1 MSKYFD
7 QSNMFMEP
15 DVTQHGSH
23 MVMTNV
29 VKPTKTKYLT
39 IDTRFC
45 DGYDLNTIANYTV
58 TLPERV
64 NNVRSMHL
72 RNIEIPMTFYNISA
86 CLGNNTFKVKI
97 LLNETSIII
106 PDGQYTETELRDEIN
121 TLLTNAG
128 SPYSDISIAIT
139 KKKAVITN
147 GGATNPCTIT
157 FDEAPINYLGVK
169 LQAPTDSTISRLGW
183 KLGYKKKE
191 YIISAGEG
199 KSAESFVYING
210 PRYLYLIIDEF
221 TNGNPHSFLGLS
233 TTSQLASQQILARI
247 AIDYNSYPFGSTF
260 TAEQHS
266 YSLSDT
272 RRYSNEVDLQRLNIR
287 LADEFGK
294 VIDLN
299 GTNISMCLELEHL

>member
-106 PDGQYTETELRDEIN
+106 PDGQYTETELRDKIN

-128 SPYSDISIAIT
+128 SPFSDISIAIT
-139 KKKAVITN
+139 DKKAVIAN
-147 GGATNPCTIT
+147 GGSTNPCTIT
-157 FDEAPINYLGVK
+157 FDENPS
-169 LQAPTDSTISRLGW
+169 QAPTDSTISRFGW

-191 YIISAGEG
+191 YIISAVEG

-247 AIDYNSYPFGSTF
+247 AIDYKNYPFGSTLI
-260 TAEQHS
+260 AEKHS
-266 YSLSDT
+266 LSLSDI

-287 LADEFGK
+287 LVDEFGK

>member
-106 PDGQYTETELRDEIN
+106 PDGQYTETELRDKIN
-121 TLLTNAG
+121 TLLTNTG
-128 SPYSDISIAIT
+128 SPFSDISIAIT
-139 KKKAVITN
+139 DKKAVIAN
-147 GGATNPCTIT
+147 GGSTNPCTIT
-157 FDEAPINYLGVK
+157 FDENPS
-169 LQAPTDSTISRLGW
+169 QAPTDSTISRFGW
-183 KLGYKKKE
+183 KLGYKKKS
-191 YIISAGEG
+191 YVIAAGES

-247 AIDYNSYPFGSTF
+247 AIDYKNYPFGSTLI
-260 TAEQHS
+260 AEKHS
-266 YSLSDT
+266 LSLSDI

>member
-45 DGYDLNTIANYTV
+45 DGYDLNTIANYMI

-72 RNIEIPMTFYNISA
+72 RNIEIPLTFYNISA
-86 CLGNNTFKVKI
+86 CLGNNTFKLKYVDH
-97 LLNETSIII
+97 LTETIITL
-106 PDGQYTETELRDEIN
+106 PDGQYTEDELETKIN
-121 TLLTNAG
+121 TLLIG
-128 SPYSDISIAIT
+128 PYSDINIEIIN
-139 KKKAVITN
+139 KKAVITN
-147 GGATNPCTIT
+147 DTINSLSIT
-157 FDEAPINYLGVK
+157 FDENPS
-169 LQAPTDSTISRLGW
+169 QAPADSTISRLGW
-183 KLGYKKKE
+183 KLGFKQKSYV
-191 YIISAGEG
+191 ITPSG
-199 KSAESFVYING
+199 KQTSESFVYIDG
-210 PRYLYLIIDEF
+210 PRYLYLIVDEF

-247 AIDYNSYPFGSTF
+247 AIDYNTYPFGSTF
-260 TAEQHS
+260 TAEKHS

-287 LADEFGK
+287 LVDEFGK